1 MLASQERKDIIDFA
15 LNSVGKVPY
24 YWGGKPYGA
33 GYERNNFGTVTWP
46 DERGRVLRGLDC
58 SGWINWVYWS
68 VRGYSLPG
76 ESTGTLVGCGRK
88 ISRSELRSGDIII
101 RTGAD
106 AHVVMFLAWA
116 DSGNM
121 IVIHETGGVTNNV
134 IVSEMA
140 ADWPYYRT
148 LIYD

>member
-1 MLASQERKDIIDFA
+1 M
-15 LNSVGKVPY
+15 
-24 YWGGKPYGA
+24 
-33 GYERNNFGTVTWP
+33 
-46 DERGRVLRGLDC
+46 
-58 SGWINWVYWS
+58 
-68 VRGYSLPG
+68 
-76 ESTGTLVGCGRK
+76 GCGRK